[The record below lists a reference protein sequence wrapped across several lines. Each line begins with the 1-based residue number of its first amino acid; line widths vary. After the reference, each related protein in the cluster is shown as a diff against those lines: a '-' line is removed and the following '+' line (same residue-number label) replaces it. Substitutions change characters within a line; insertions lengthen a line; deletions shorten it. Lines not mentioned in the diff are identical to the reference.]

1 MNTLSAKSIG
11 VMSKEHTKINPAQN
25 LKKIF
30 AANTTTRKCQLHQE
44 LNNIQYK
51 DISMSSYTLKIKEM
65 CNSLEPINVDIDDDE
80 TVQICLDSLTP
91 RFDAIMSI
99 VLAIP

>member
-1 MNTLSAKSIG
+1 MSI
-11 VMSKEHTKINPAQN
+11 K
-25 LKKIF
+25 
-30 AANTTTRKCQLHQE
+30 
-44 LNNIQYK
+44 
-51 DISMSSYTLKIKEM
+51 SYTLKIKEM